1 MIVKDITEIPTDRKV
16 VLCHGVFDFLHLG
29 HIRHLRAAK
38 SFGDILVVSITDD
51 AHVMKGCNRPIFNED
66 ERAEILDAIENQNVE
81 KVSFDNELIKSDA
94 GDSLNY
100 LQQKKQI
107 SINMKQADL
116 NFIKQRA
123 NDIGIS
129 YQNIIQALVNN
140 YTTGKVQ
147 LTI

>member
-1 MIVKDITEIPTDRKV
+1 
-16 VLCHGVFDFLHLG
+16 
-29 HIRHLRAAK
+29 
-38 SFGDILVVSITDD
+38 
-51 AHVMKGCNRPIFNED
+51 MKYSD
-66 ERAEILDAIENQNVE
+66 EELEILDAIENQNVE

-94 GDSLNY
+94 RDFLHY

-116 NFIKQRA
+116 DFIKQRA